1 MWLLRTATP
10 ADQAFMDGLHAAV
23 LRQSWGL
30 PEGMPDLAMD
40 AVIAAQCRWR
50 EAAYRR
56 THSPDGC
63 RLICHTDGAPVGR
76 LWTALGDT
84 LHLVDLAVLPSMQ
97 HRGIGRWAL
106 LELQQQAR
114 TLGLPLTLQVAAD
127 NPARHLYLRLG
138 WCVTGQAS
146 QDLQMTWTPADSL
159 APTD

>member
-10 ADQAFMDGLHAAV
+10 ADQSFMDGLHAAV

-30 PEGMPDLAMD
+30 PEGVADAAMD

-50 EAAYRR
+50 EEAYRQA
-56 THSPDGC
+56 HGLDGC
-63 RLICHTDGAPVGR
+63 RLICSAEGSPVGR
-76 LWTALGDT
+76 LWTAQGDS
-84 LHLVDLAVLPSMQ
+84 LHLVDLAVTPAMQ
-97 HRGIGRWAL
+97 RRGIGHWAL
-106 LELQQQAR
+106 HALQRQAR
-114 TLGLPLTLQVAAD
+114 DLGLPLTLQVAAD